1 MTDSAYLKK
10 DRTRLH
16 VTFCDQRD
24 DPFTGVPMKVMQTDA
39 SGRQPARRDSA
50 ANPPAVTR

>member
-24 DPFTGVPMKVMQTDA
+24 DPFTGVPMQVMQTDA